1 MSEFSFLLG
10 MIHLYLRRRWSVHIK
25 GFVTTSICNSF
36 ITYSKRGWIVL
47 VRAFVICIYSS
58 GGLDMTDLMFIPR
71 HSFVIC
77 LMRERIIHVT
87 PFVVFYC
94 LICIQRRD
102 GLHI

>member
-1 MSEFSFLLG
+1 MDCTCKTFLLSLD
-10 MIHLYLRRRWSVHIK
+10 MIHFYL
-25 GFVTTSICNSF
+25 
-36 ITYSKRGWIVL
+36 YSKQGAESEDVRAFVVTRWIVL